1 MAKKTFTSLENC
13 TNLFAALT
21 EFRREAKQKF
31 EPVRKNKAY
40 MKKGVFDAEK
50 YFTQLLKEHNIDRNY
65 ISHIK
70 EVLHEDELITRTFS
84 KWNDQ
89 KDKPNMYVAAR
100 IAEEAAHKL
109 SAYQREWRK
118 RKKAKTDVPQ
128 PEGFTEDVLNVTEE
142 SSSPATM
149 ADIEVDLGEETHVS
163 LLEDVEIVNP
173 QRLED
178 DILDGYN
185 ETTGEFDKLP
195 EDSICVDI
203 FSGLSDDDLIS
214 ELRRRHPKARGIR
227 IEYEY

>member
-1 MAKKTFTSLENC
+1 MGKKTFTSVENC

-118 RKKAKTDVPQ
+118 RKKAKTDIPQ
-128 PEGFTEDVLNVTEE
+128 PEGFTEDILNITEE

-149 ADIEVDLGEETHVS
+149 ADIEVDFGEENTSS
-163 LLEDVEIVNP
+163 LLENVEIVNP
-173 QRLED
+173 QIMED
-178 DILDGYN
+178 DILDKYN
-185 ETTGEFDKLP
+185 EITGEFDKLP
-195 EDSICVDI
+195 EQDSII
-203 FSGLSDDDLIS
+203 QLMIDLAPLVERAKNLGITLIIS
-214 ELRRRHPKARGIR
+214 NK
-227 IEYEY
+227 

>member
-1 MAKKTFTSLENC
+1 MGKKTFTSVENC

-70 EVLHEDELITRTFS
+70 EVLHEGELIPRTFS

-89 KDKPNMYVAAR
+89 KDKPNMAMAAR
-100 IAEEAAHKL
+100 IAEEATHKL

-118 RKKAKTDVPQ
+118 LKKAKTADVPQ
-128 PEGFTEDVLNVTEE
+128 PACFTEDIFSVTEE
-142 SSSPATM
+142 SSS
-149 ADIEVDLGEETHVS
+149 
-163 LLEDVEIVNP
+163 LLEDVKIDNP
-173 QRLED
+173 QIMED
-178 DILDGYN
+178 NVLDGYN
-185 ETTGEFDKLP
+185 DITGEFDKIP
-195 EDSICVDI
+195 EEIANVDI
-203 FSGLSDDDLIS
+203 FSGLSDDDLIE
-214 ELRRRHPKARGIR
+214 ELLRRHPKAEGVYIKWR
-227 IEYEY
+227 

>member
-1 MAKKTFTSLENC
+1 MGKKAFTSLENC

-70 EVLHEDELITRTFS
+70 EVLHKDELITRTFS

-89 KDKPNMYVAAR
+89 KDKPNMEMVAR
-100 IAEEAAHKL
+100 VAEEAAHRL

-118 RKKAKTDVPQ
+118 RKKAKTADVPQ
-128 PEGFTEDVLNVTEE
+128 PACFTEDIFNVTEE
-142 SSSPATM
+142 SS
-149 ADIEVDLGEETHVS
+149 H

-173 QRLED
+173 QIMED
-178 DILDGYN
+178 DVLDGYN
-185 ETTGEFDKLP
+185 EVTGEFDKLP
-195 EDSICVDI
+195 EVYLISKPSERDI
-203 FSGLSDDDLIS
+203 FKGLSDDDLIE
-214 ELRRRHPKARGIR
+214 ELLRRHPKAEGVYIKWR
-227 IEYEY
+227 

>member
-1 MAKKTFTSLENC
+1 MGKKTFTSLENC

-70 EVLHEDELITRTFS
+70 EVLHEDELIPRTFS
-84 KWNDQ
+84 KWDDR
-89 KDKPNMYVAAR
+89 KDKPNMEMAAR

-109 SAYQREWRK
+109 SAYQREWRN
-118 RKKAKTDVPQ
+118 RKKAKTADVPQ
-128 PEGFTEDVLNVTEE
+128 PACFAEDIFNVTRE
-142 SSSPATM
+142 SSSPATIV
-149 ADIEVDLGEETHVS
+149 DVEVDLEEESSS
-163 LLEDVEIVNP
+163 LSEN
-173 QRLED
+173 
-178 DILDGYN
+178 
-185 ETTGEFDKLP
+185 
-195 EDSICVDI
+195 VDI
-203 FSGLSDDDLIS
+203 FSGLSDDDLIK
-214 ELRRRHPKARGIR
+214 ELRRRHPNAKGIR